1 MTTQLTARPSGSAV
15 WLACPMG
22 LTMQNRYGN
31 RYPAGAA
38 AEEGTAAHWVKEQL
52 RLGNRPLVGD
62 AAPNG
67 VAIDDD
73 MIYYGDQANEYIDRF
88 ANGGQ
93 VFTERKLTIKLP
105 GFEIR
110 GTTDDL
116 ATVAIDAERCMHIFD
131 YKYGHVHVAADSGQI
146 KLYGIGARQEFQIEK
161 IKLHIIQPRDYSS
174 KPTRSYDF
182 TPAAQNEFCDE
193 VIRALKLAHVSKPYA
208 LAGTHCRN
216 CPGRGAHCSDN
227 WDSAISSMEE
237 LTRPIDTSPEAIGKM
252 VRLMRQAHD
261 VVTAALKGV
270 EDEARYLLDGG
281 GLVPGWSLQSSP
293 GREKWTDEQPV
304 LDLAAGFGLLDTV
317 SERRLITPNQA
328 IKAGLP
334 AELVRMHTTRPQGE
348 AKLVPT
354 GETLAHRVF
363 SAE

>member
-1 MTTQLTARPSGSAV
+1 MTTLTARPSGSAV

-22 LTMQNRYGN
+22 LTMQNRYGD

-52 RLGNRPLVGD
+52 RLGNRPAVGD

-67 VAIDDD
+67 VAIDED
-73 MIYYGDQANEYIDRF
+73 MIYYGEQANAYIAAF
-88 ANGGQ
+88 AKGGD
-93 VFTERKLTIKLP
+93 VFTERNLTVKLP
-105 GFEIR
+105 GFEIK

-116 ATVAIDAERCMHIFD
+116 ATVAIDADRRLHIFD
-131 YKYGHVHVAADSGQI
+131 YKYGFVHVPADAGQI

-193 VIRALKLAHVSKPYA
+193 VVRALKLAHVSKPYA

-237 LTRPIDTSPEAIGKM
+237 LTRSIDSSPEAIGKM
-252 VRLMRQAHD
+252 VRLMREAHD

-270 EDEARYLLDGG
+270 EDEARYLLDSG
-281 GLVPGWSLQSSP
+281 GLVPGWSMQSSP
-293 GREKWTDEQPV
+293 GRQKWTNEQPV

-328 IKAGLP
+328 VKAGLP

-354 GETLAHRVF
+354 GETLAARIF
-363 SAE
+363 GEK